1 MQRIELQ
8 RELVMNIYDIAKE
21 AGVSI
26 STVSRVLNNKSNV
39 KDATRKKV
47 ESVLEKYDYAPNA
60 IARGL
65 VSKSLNNIGILT
77 IDIRVPHYAAT
88 AYTMERELY
97 KMGYNAILC
106 NTGGDLTNGMDYINM
121 LLKNGVSGVIL
132 IGSVF
137 QNKYIET
144 SLINSAKDVPF
155 IVQNSVLNADNTY
168 SVMLNHAYGITLCLD
183 HLCEKGHRDILY
195 VQDAE
200 TFSGI
205 RKADEFQKQTKERGL
220 PATEKHVFKAERSIM
235 GGSDAADRIVAS
247 GVKFSAAVF
256 GDDIT
261 AVGALQRFQALG
273 YNIPGDVAVIG
284 WNNSISAR
292 VCIPNLTT
300 VDNQTEMI
308 GILSVKLMENLIAGA
323 KVARSISV
331 DSGLI
336 IRDST

>member
-1 MQRIELQ
+1 
-8 RELVMNIYDIAKE
+8 MNIYDIAEE

-26 STVSRVLNNKSNV
+26 STVSRVLNNKSKV
-39 KDATRKKV
+39 KDSTRKKV
-47 ESVLEKYDYAPNA
+47 EDVLKKHNYAPNA

-65 VSKSLNNIGILT
+65 VSKQLNNIGILT

-121 LLKNGVSGVIL
+121 LIKNGVKGIIL

-144 SLINSAKDVPF
+144 SLIGSAKDIPF
-155 IVQNSVLNADNTY
+155 VVQNSVLNAENTY
-168 SVMLNHAYGITLCLD
+168 SVMLNHARGMALCLE
-183 HLCEKGHRDILY
+183 HLREKGHKDILY

-200 TFSGI
+200 SFSGI
-205 RKADEFQKQTKERGL
+205 RKAEEFRKQSKEMGL
-220 PATEKHVFKAERSIM
+220 PVTERHVFKTERSVS
-235 GGSDAADRIVAS
+235 GGIDVAS
-247 GVKFSAAVF
+247 RIIDSGLTATAAIF
-256 GDDIT
+256 GDDVT
-261 AVGALQRFQALG
+261 AVGALQRFQSLGRKIPDDMAL
-273 YNIPGDVAVIG
+273 IG
-284 WNNSISAR
+284 WNN
-292 VCIPNLTT
+292 CIVSESCLPNLTT

-308 GILSVKLMENLIAGA
+308 GILSVKLMENLTTGVKA
-323 KVARSISV
+323 ARSISV
-331 DSGLI
+331 DPDLI